1 MELVPKHLIVTVKLR
16 SYFSDSSNSDFLDL
30 KSDIVF
36 NKVILFK
43 ENSEKLF

>member
-16 SYFSDSSNSDFLDL
+16 SYYNDSSISDFLDL

-36 NKVILFK
+36 KKVILFE
-43 ENSEKLF
+43 ENSGKLF